1 MGPQKGRIPRQEL
14 QDIYDIARRAVAD
27 NEKFR
32 NVFDSE
38 TGEPL
43 GTHKN
48 LERVFE
54 RVRTHFGLDETV
66 VRR

>member
-1 MGPQKGRIPRQEL
+1 MASQQSRLPRQEL
-14 QDIYDIARRAVAD
+14 QELYDIARRACAD
-27 NEKFR
+27 NAKFKQ
-32 NVFDSE
+32 VYDPE

-43 GTHKN
+43 GDHKN